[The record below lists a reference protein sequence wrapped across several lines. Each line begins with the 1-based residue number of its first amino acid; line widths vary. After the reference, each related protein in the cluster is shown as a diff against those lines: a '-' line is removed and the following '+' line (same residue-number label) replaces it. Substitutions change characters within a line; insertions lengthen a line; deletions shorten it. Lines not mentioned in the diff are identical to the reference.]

1 MVAEPCKVCSFDHSG
16 MKWGDSGCG
25 GYGVRSCGAFHQDRT
40 FICISGGR
48 VMVVSFAL
56 EDPSPALGVGN
67 FRESKRKFWI
77 IPISVLSVAGQ
88 AQVIEMPYP
97 GVIVGGVPL
106 SRLQVANAQGKK
118 VRSSP
123 KLLEEGKGKRDGSP
137 ASETAPPRL

>member
-16 MKWGDSGCG
+16 MKWGDWGSG
-25 GYGVRSCGAFHQDRT
+25 GYGVGSHGAFHQDRT
-40 FICISGGR
+40 FICVSGGG

-77 IPISVLSVAGQ
+77 IPISVLSVAGE

-97 GVIVGGVPL
+97 GVMVGVVPL

-123 KLLEEGKGKRDGSP
+123 KLLEEGKSGRDKLP
-137 ASETAPPRL
+137 AAETAPPRL